1 MPVETRRPRPVPDP
15 GGRVMIEVLSSGA
28 LNLVQDLGRSGCMS
42 MGVSRSGAMDAP
54 ALMIA
59 NWLVGNDEHAAG
71 LEVNIFPFR
80 FKAERE
86 LFISCTGAHCALSVD
101 GRPVPS
107 WSCLNIKAGQQVVI
121 ERPSLGVRAYLG
133 FSGGIDSPVHLGS
146 RATDLKAGFGGH
158 EGRGLNRGDRLALLP
173 QRLASAY
180 RAVLPLERVQH
191 AEAMHRQQV
200 TVRAIAAAQAEA
212 FGSASLGTFYSSPYE
227 VTPQSN
233 RVGYRLQGQPLRPLE
248 PIELLSHGIAPGTVQ
263 VPPAGQPIVQLAEA
277 NTCGG
282 YPKIATVIECD
293 LWRLAQAGV
302 GCSIHFK
309 PVSVTEGI
317 EALTQYRAA
326 LANIKRQL
334 GVGPSA

>member
-1 MPVETRRPRPVPDP
+1 
-15 GGRVMIEVLSSGA
+15 MIEVMSSGA
-28 LNLVQDLGRSGCMS
+28 LNLVQDLGRSGCMA
-42 MGVSRSGAMDAP
+42 MGVSRSGAMDVP

-59 NWLVGNDEHAAG
+59 NWLVGNNESAAG

-86 LFISCTGAHCALSVD
+86 LFFSCTGAHCALSVD
-101 GRPVPS
+101 GHPVPT
-107 WSCLNIKAGQQVVI
+107 WTCLEIKAGQQVVV
-121 ERPSLGVRAYLG
+121 ERPSLGVRAYLA

-158 EGRGLNRGDRLALLP
+158 EGRGLSRGDRLSLQP
-173 QRLASAY
+173 RSLATACL
-180 RAVLPLERVQH
+180 AITPLERVQH
-191 AEAMHRQQV
+191 ADAMRRQHV
-200 TVRAIAAAQAEA
+200 TVRAIAAAQADE
-212 FGSASLGTFYSSPYE
+212 FSSASLDAFYSTPYE
-227 VTPQSN
+227 VTPQAN
-233 RVGYRLQGQPLRPLE
+233 RVGYRLQGQPLQTHH

-282 YPKIATVIECD
+282 YPKIATVLDCD

-309 PVSVTEGI
+309 PISVDEGI
-317 EALTQYRAA
+317 EALTQHRLA
-326 LANIKRQL
+326 LANIQRHL

>member
-1 MPVETRRPRPVPDP
+1 
-15 GGRVMIEVLSSGA
+15 MIEVLSSGA
-28 LNLVQDLGRSGCMS
+28 LNLVQDLGRSGCMA

-59 NWLVGNDEHAAG
+59 NWLVGNDENAAG

-80 FKAERE
+80 FKTERE
-86 LFISCTGAHCALSVD
+86 LLVSCTGAHCALSVD
-101 GRPVPS
+101 GRPAPS
-107 WSCLNIKAGQQVVI
+107 WTCLAIRAGQQVVV
-121 ERPSLGVRAYLG
+121 ERPSLGVRAYLA
-133 FSGGIDSPVHLGS
+133 FSGGIDSPVQLGA

-173 QRLASAY
+173 QHPAPAC
-180 RAVLPLERVQH
+180 RAILPQERVQH
-191 AEAMHRQQV
+191 AQAMRRQQV
-200 TVRAIAAAQAEA
+200 TVRAMAAAQADAFCAVSLEA
-212 FGSASLGTFYSSPYE
+212 FHSTPYQ
-227 VTPQSN
+227 VTPQAN
-233 RVGYRLQGQPLRPLE
+233 RVGYRLQGQPLRTLQ

-282 YPKIATVIECD
+282 YPKIATVLDCD

-309 PVSVTEGI
+309 PISVAEGI
-317 EALTQYRAA
+317 EALAQNRAA
-326 LANIKRQL
+326 LANIQRYL